1 MSGWVSEGVNVLKR
15 MGVLAVSEGV
25 SEGLVRG
32 VLSEGSV
39 CRMRTHACLGVV
51 LLQSDPHHPQLVE
64 HTQAV
69 PVHVQRVPA

>member
-1 MSGWVSEGVNVLKR
+1 M
-15 MGVLAVSEGV
+15 
-25 SEGLVRG
+25 RG